1 MKKNIWFD
9 IIILIAIVIFV
20 NLVSLSIFTRIDL
33 SQGKIYSLSKS
44 SKQAVKNLEDRLVI
58 KAYFSRNLPGEYAD
72 ARRFTQDILSEYQA
86 YSRGKLRFEF
96 IDPSDEESLK
106 KEAQQNQIMP
116 VSMRVVENDKLEIRE
131 VYMGLAFLYKD
142 KVESLPVIQNTRGL
156 EYDVTSSIKKISAVG
171 LKKVA
176 FLELPKENEIPQ
188 MPGQPNMNDEFATI
202 RQFISESYEVSK
214 TDLVNPVKDDIDALI
229 IAGVTDSLSIPQLF
243 NLDQF
248 LMRGGNILFFQD
260 RISTN
265 LQTQTA
271 ETINSNLFG
280 LIGTYGVLIKPN
292 LVTDA
297 VCGQVN
303 VQQQRGMFRM
313 MTPVSYPFFPVINNV
328 NKENLIVKNLD
339 FMQLIFASEID
350 TTQMGSEINFEPLFY
365 TSENSGEITMPRLD
379 IGLQR
384 YMNQDL
390 RKMFIE
396 EPKIVAGIYSGL
408 FKSFFAPGMDNPNVI
423 SETSSGRI
431 LYVTDSD
438 FIKDGAGAG
447 VKGNLD
453 FVLNSV
459 DYMVSEEALI
469 EIRSR
474 ETTFRPLKEVS
485 SATRKFVKWFN
496 ILFPSFLLII
506 LGILRYRAE
515 LKRRKFLGELYE

>member
-9 IIILIAIVIFV
+9 VIILIAIIVFI

-33 SQGKIYSLSKS
+33 SLGKIYSLSKS

-142 KVESLPVIQNTRGL
+142 KLESLPVIQNTRGL
-156 EYDVTSSIKKISAVG
+156 EYDVTSSNKKISAVG

-176 FLELPKENEIPQ
+176 FYDLPKENEAPQIP
-188 MPGQPNMNDEFATI
+188 GYPNQDEFATV

-214 TDLVNPVKDDIDALI
+214 TDLVNPVKDDINAII

-248 LMRGGNILFFQD
+248 LMSGGNILLFQD
-260 RISTN
+260 RINAN
-265 LQTQTA
+265 LQTQMA
-271 ETINSNLFG
+271 EPINSNLFG
-280 LIGTYGVLIKPN
+280 LIGTYGVLIKTN

-303 VQQQRGMFRM
+303 VQQQRGIFKM
-313 MTPVSYPFFPVINNV
+313 MTPVSYPFFPIINKV

-339 FMQLIFASEID
+339 FMQLVFASEID
-350 TTQMGSEINFEPLFY
+350 TTQISSEINFEPLLY
-365 TSENSGEITMPRLD
+365 TSENSGEVTTPRLD
-379 IGLQR
+379 IGLQN

-408 FKSFFAPGMDNPNVI
+408 FRSLFAPGMDNPDVI
-423 SETSSGRI
+423 AETSNGRI

-438 FIKDGAGAG
+438 FLKDGVGAG

-474 ETTFRPLKEVS
+474 ETTFRPLKEISS
-485 SATRKFVKWFN
+485 SARKFVKWFN
-496 ILFPSFLLII
+496 ILFPSFLLIL

-515 LKRRKFLGELYE
+515 LKRRKFIGELYE